1 MELHK
6 KSNVFYSDYEFTQN
20 NFKDKKN
27 WNYISQCRQ
36 FQLTFYNYGFVI
48 FTSQYG
54 EVYTSK
60 DHPEMTEKIT
70 EKKEEEKNEELL
82 NSIPF
87 IREHIRIL
95 PKTYSSTHEIAI
107 HFGHSEG
114 PISPK
119 DDGGYYLAYYNSK
132 DTFLHILEF
141 SSNDELENDF
151 NTKYKAYPHDIAT
164 TSNGFVVYLVNS
176 SNVDHSFLVSYDK
189 KGTKLW
195 EKIIMNN
202 KNPKKKK
209 KNPVNQ
215 IITPNKGF
223 GMNCI
228 FEATNAKLGLANDK
242 IALIFAHYNNFDFKN
257 DCHTGDTFCTFD
269 LATGKKYDFALELE
283 Y

>member
-151 NTKYKAYPHDIAT
+151 NTK
-164 TSNGFVVYLVNS
+164 
-176 SNVDHSFLVSYDK
+176 
-189 KGTKLW
+189 
-195 EKIIMNN
+195 
-202 KNPKKKK
+202 
-209 KNPVNQ
+209 
-215 IITPNKGF
+215 
-223 GMNCI
+223 
-228 FEATNAKLGLANDK
+228 
-242 IALIFAHYNNFDFKN
+242 
-257 DCHTGDTFCTFD
+257 
-269 LATGKKYDFALELE
+269 
-283 Y
+283 